1 VQERVLILAGG
12 LGYTSYVCAL
22 AQALQEKASL
32 SLLASEGDAT
42 KIVGI
47 SKDVEKNLGRYHK

>member
-1 VQERVLILAGG
+1 VLILAGG

-22 AQALQEKASL
+22 AQVLQEKASL
-32 SLLASEGDAT
+32 SLLASEGGAT
-42 KIVGI
+42 KIVGV